1 MQLHHTLIAVLAF
14 ATSTLSVKVDVYDGP
29 KECED
34 SEKVKNGQQLTMEY
48 TGSIDQSSETGE
60 KGKQFDTSR
69 GREPFA
75 FQIGQGRVIPGWDN
89 GLLGLCKGAKATLLI
104 PPEEGYGASG
114 AGDAIPGGAT
124 LLFDV
129 EVIDMSDDVPA
140 APEQPNIFNIIDKNG
155 DRKLDEEELM
165 AFFKEQGR
173 DSIPDGLF
181 EKEDL
186 DKDGVISW
194 EEFSGPKG
202 TSSDEL

>member
-1 MQLHHTLIAVLAF
+1 MQLHHTLMAVLAM

-75 FQIGQGRVIPGWDN
+75 FQIGQGKVIPGWDK
-89 GLLGLCKGAKATLLI
+89 GLLGLCKGAKATLVI

-129 EVIDMSDDVPA
+129 EVLNISDEVP
-140 APEQPNIFNIIDKNG
+140 PEKEMPNIFNIIDKNG

-202 TSSDEL
+202 TSDEL

>member
-1 MQLHHTLIAVLAF
+1 MQLHHTLMAVLAM

-34 SEKVKNGQQLTMEY
+34 TEKVKNGQQLTMEY

-75 FQIGQGRVIPGWDN
+75 FQIGQGKVIPGWDK

-129 EVIDMSDDVPA
+129 EVLDISDDVP
-140 APEQPNIFNIIDKNG
+140 PEKEMPNIFNIIDKNG
-155 DRKLDEEELM
+155 DRKLDEEELL
-165 AFFKEQGR
+165 AFFTEQGR

-202 TSSDEL
+202 TSDEL

>member
-75 FQIGQGRVIPGWDN
+75 FQIGQGKVIPGWDN

-140 APEQPNIFNIIDKNG
+140 APEQPNIFNLIDKNG

-202 TSSDEL
+202 TSDEL

>member
-1 MQLHHTLIAVLAF
+1 MQLHHTLMAVLAM

-75 FQIGQGRVIPGWDN
+75 FQIGQGKVIPGWDK
-89 GLLGLCKGAKATLLI
+89 GLLGLCKGAKATLVI

-129 EVIDMSDDVPA
+129 EVLNISDEVP
-140 APEQPNIFNIIDKNG
+140 PEKEMPNIFNIIDKNG
-155 DRKLDEEELM
+155 DRKLDEEELL
-165 AFFKEQGR
+165 AFFTEQGR

-202 TSSDEL
+202 TSDEL

>member
-1 MQLHHTLIAVLAF
+1 MQLHHTLMAVLAM

-75 FQIGQGRVIPGWDN
+75 FQIGQGKVIPGWDK
-89 GLLGLCKGAKATLLI
+89 GLLGLCKGAKATLVI

-129 EVIDMSDDVPA
+129 EVLDISDDVP
-140 APEQPNIFNIIDKNG
+140 PEKEMPNIFNIIDKNG
-155 DRKLDEEELM
+155 DRKLDEEELL
-165 AFFKEQGR
+165 AFFTEQGR

-202 TSSDEL
+202 TSDEL

>member
-202 TSSDEL
+202 TSDEL

>member
-140 APEQPNIFNIIDKNG
+140 APEQPNIFNLIDKNG

-202 TSSDEL
+202 TSDEL

>member
-1 MQLHHTLIAVLAF
+1 
-14 ATSTLSVKVDVYDGP
+14 
-29 KECED
+29 
-34 SEKVKNGQQLTMEY
+34 
-48 TGSIDQSSETGE
+48 
-60 KGKQFDTSR
+60 
-69 GREPFA
+69 
-75 FQIGQGRVIPGWDN
+75 
-89 GLLGLCKGAKATLLI
+89 
-104 PPEEGYGASG
+104 
-114 AGDAIPGGAT
+114 
-124 LLFDV
+124 
-129 EVIDMSDDVPA
+129 MSDDVPA

-202 TSSDEL
+202 TSDEL

>member
-1 MQLHHTLIAVLAF
+1 MLHHTLIAVLAF

-202 TSSDEL
+202 TSDEL

>member
-1 MQLHHTLIAVLAF
+1 MAVLAM

-75 FQIGQGRVIPGWDN
+75 FQIGQGKVIPGWDK
-89 GLLGLCKGAKATLLI
+89 GLLGLCKGAKATLVI

-129 EVIDMSDDVPA
+129 EVLNISDEVP
-140 APEQPNIFNIIDKNG
+140 PEKEMPNIFNIIDKNG
-155 DRKLDEEELM
+155 DRKLDEEELL
-165 AFFKEQGR
+165 AFFTEQGR

-202 TSSDEL
+202 TSDEL

>member
-1 MQLHHTLIAVLAF
+1 MQLHHTLMAVLAM

-75 FQIGQGRVIPGWDN
+75 FQIGQGKVIPGWDK

-129 EVIDMSDDVPA
+129 EVLDISDDVP
-140 APEQPNIFNIIDKNG
+140 PEKEMPNIFNIIDKNG
-155 DRKLDEEELM
+155 DRKLDEEELL
-165 AFFKEQGR
+165 AFFTEQGR

-202 TSSDEL
+202 TSDEL

>member
-104 PPEEGYGASG
+104 PPEEGYGPSG

-202 TSSDEL
+202 TSDEL

>member
-75 FQIGQGRVIPGWDN
+75 FQIGQGKVIPGWDN

-202 TSSDEL
+202 TSDEL

>member
-75 FQIGQGRVIPGWDN
+75 FQIGQGKVIPGWDN

-129 EVIDMSDDVPA
+129 GEYLATIFFFL
-140 APEQPNIFNIIDKNG
+140 NIFFNVPNG
-155 DRKLDEEELM
+155 Y
-165 AFFKEQGR
+165 
-173 DSIPDGLF
+173 
-181 EKEDL
+181 
-186 DKDGVISW
+186 
-194 EEFSGPKG
+194 
-202 TSSDEL
+202 